1 MKKISY
7 KVTLSVVL
15 IIVGASFAVMFSSNS
30 SSTRSSDGIVI
41 DFGDRDIVYVSMNTS
56 DVDDS
61 LSALKYACEHEGF
74 SLVIEGNE
82 IISIDS
88 LPTVEID
95 AVWELFV
102 TPHGSREWT
111 RAEGN
116 PSEIIIK
123 NYSVVAWGLCAEGEF
138 PTPGVDA
145 TGYNFYNYD
154 QPRRS
159 ISLAPSCTETVCSI
173 GALNTI
179 VGTDMYSNYPNAVVE
194 NQKLGKI
201 TVVGGYTN
209 PSYELIIQ
217 QNPDMV
223 ICIASQVSH
232 TIIAEKLRKIGI
244 DVIVTFDGEDINTI
258 LDNIYMVGTGM
269 NYSIPTK
276 KTLESINE
284 AMDSVYGD
292 LENYAQIRYP
302 NVMIALS
309 AVKSPWV
316 SGSGTYVSDILD
328 FTFSNNVYEGQNG
341 WVQVNSESIMQYNP
355 SMIIMVNSEY
365 PPTEDAYNQMLSS
378 LSAEWKK
385 TNAYASGE
393 IYLLTEV
400 ATDLASRPGP
410 RVAQLT
416 ELTARILHPDAFED
430 KIIVPKII
438 GNNYEDY
445 LTYTKDLNFNGGGY

>member
-1 MKKISY
+1 MEKISY
-7 KVTLSVVL
+7 KVTLSVIL
-15 IIVGASFAVMFSSNS
+15 IVVGASFAVMFSPQS
-30 SSTRSSDGIVI
+30 SSARSSDGIVI
-41 DFGDRDIVYVSMNTS
+41 DFGNWDITYVNINTS
-56 DVDDS
+56 DKDDA
-61 LSALKYACEHEGF
+61 LSALEYACEQEGF
-74 SLVIEGNE
+74 NLVIEGNE
-82 IISIDS
+82 VISIDS
-88 LPTVEID
+88 LPTTEID
-95 AVWELFV
+95 AAWELFV
-102 TPHGSREWT
+102 TPRGGREWVK
-111 RAEGN
+111 AEGD
-116 PSEIIIK
+116 PSNIIIGD
-123 NYSVVAWGLCAEGEF
+123 YSIVAWGLCAEGEF
-138 PTPGVDA
+138 PTTGVDA

-159 ISLAPSCTETVCSI
+159 ISLAPSCTETVCSA

-179 VGTDMYSNYPNAVVE
+179 VGTDMYSNYPHAVVE
-194 NQKLGKI
+194 NQRSGKI
-201 TVVGGYTN
+201 TIMGGYTN
-209 PSYELIIQ
+209 PSYELIVQ
-217 QNPDMV
+217 QNPDIV
-223 ICIASQVSH
+223 ICISSQVSH

-244 DVIVTFDGEDINTI
+244 DVIVTFDGEDIDTI
-258 LDNIYMVGTGM
+258 MDNIYMVGTGM

-276 KTLESINE
+276 ETLNSINE
-284 AMDSVYGD
+284 AMDFVYGD
-292 LENYAQIRYP
+292 LESYAQIRYP
-302 NVMIALS
+302 DVMIALS
-309 AVKSPWV
+309 SVKSPWV

-328 FTFSNNVYEGQNG
+328 FTFSNNVYEEQNG

-385 TNAYASGE
+385 TDAYANGE

-438 GNNYEDY
+438 GNDYENY